1 MTKTFKISSA
11 EIQEAQRKPLDSN
24 TIKNGD
30 IVAFKWVYDD
40 NKAPQIGVACMANKH
55 EFYAAYN
62 LYGAG
67 DTDDDGVWIEGK
79 LPSEIVLYHPT
90 IKEFELALDKFWNYC
105 MDKINYED
113 PSIFPLETSF
123 RKTIDELSNT
133 INQQNDTKNAII
145 RSLIAKIKEKEEE
158 KNEILLI
165 LIKAREEIDELKTTI
180 NELKKHPSEDD
191 FVKRF
196 VKETKHFHKHD
207 RKKADVIRQIMIK
220 VGRADADEEL
230 DAWIEG
236 SERPLVKI
244 ENAGDVIADGGKK
257 IVKNVNEA

>member
-1 MTKTFKISSA
+1 MTKTFKFSSA
-11 EIQEAQRKPLDSN
+11 EIQEAQRKPLDPD
-24 TIKNGD
+24 TIKDGD

-55 EFYAAYN
+55 EFHAAYN
-62 LYGAG
+62 LFKVT
-67 DTDDDGVWIEGK
+67 DKDDDGVWIEDE
-79 LPSEIVLYHPT
+79 LPIGIVLYRPT
-90 IKEFELALDKFWNYC
+90 IKEFELALDKFGDYC

-123 RKTIDELSNT
+123 KKTIDELSKT

-158 KNEILLI
+158 KNEILQI
-165 LIKAREEIDELKTTI
+165 LLNERKEIDKLKTTIDELK
-180 NELKKHPSEDD
+180 KRPSEDD